1 MPERP
6 QAARWAPALALVVAW
21 TALRLWYAGRIELA
35 EDEAYYWVW
44 SRTLAAGYFDHPP
57 AVAWMIRAGTA
68 LLGDTERGVRLGAL
82 LLGGLSVGFAAAM
95 VEDRL
100 RAATVLVGVPLFCLG
115 GLLATPDAP
124 LIAAWTA
131 GMLAWTR
138 GSWATV
144 GLCCGLAMLSKYTGV
159 LLLPL
164 LILAE
169 PGALRGRG
177 PYLAA
182 LIALL
187 TYSPNV
193 AWNLGHDLISWR
205 FQLEHVASSAD
216 GLGFALAQLGLASP
230 LLALGF
236 LAWWAVGW
244 RGDRVERMCWWT
256 SLPVLA
262 IAVWAGGEANW
273 AAPAMIG
280 PAVALS
286 RRGGAWARLSWIGAG
301 VGLAMS
307 AVALIHFQ
315 TPLLDLPNDPRDRV
329 TGGRVLGE
337 SVRAWDIPN
346 VYTSRYQEAALI
358 AFYGGVHAVALP
370 QAGRPDQYD
379 LWAEPLADH
388 ALFVRPWRASTSM
401 AMLDLGY
408 DTDGPNTVS
417 AYLMAPDGLTPRLA
431 ARWQVYEVWRTKG
444 TTGDSPGL

>member
-1 MPERP
+1 MPESTR
-6 QAARWAPALALVVAW
+6 QRWGPALALVIAW

-44 SRTLAAGYFDHPP
+44 SRHLAAGYFDHPP
-57 AVAWMIRAGTA
+57 AIAWLIHSGAT
-68 LLGDTERGVRLGAL
+68 LLGDTERGVRLAGL
-82 LLGGLSVGFAAAM
+82 LLGGLSVLFAASIA
-95 VEDRL
+95 EDRL
-100 RAATVLVGVPLFCLG
+100 RVATVLISMPLFCLG

-124 LIAAWTA
+124 LIAAWTGA
-131 GMLAWTR
+131 MLAWTR
-138 GSWATV
+138 GSWAGV

-164 LILAE
+164 LVLAE
-169 PGALRGRG
+169 PSALRTRG

-182 LIALL
+182 LLALAV
-187 TYSPNV
+187 YSPNV
-193 AWNLGHDLISWR
+193 AWNLEHDLVSWR
-205 FQLEHVASSAD
+205 FQLNHVASSTD

-244 RGDRVERMCWWT
+244 RGDRVERLCWWT

-262 IAVWAGGEANW
+262 VAIWAGGEANW

-280 PAVALS
+280 PAVALG
-286 RRGGAWARLSWIGAG
+286 RRGGAWERLAWIGAG
-301 VGLAMS
+301 VAMLMS
-307 AVALIHFQ
+307 GTAMLHFQ
-315 TPLLDLPNDPRDRV
+315 TPLLDLPNDPRERV
-329 TGGRVLGE
+329 TGGRVLAE
-337 SVRAWDIPN
+337 SVKAWDIPN

-358 AFYGGVHAVALP
+358 QFYSGVEAFALP

-379 LWAEPLADH
+379 LWAAPLADH

-401 AMLDLGY
+401 LMLDLGY
-408 DTDGPNTVS
+408 DTSGPNTVS
-417 AYLMAPDGLTPRLA
+417 AYLMETDGVTPRLA

-444 TTGDSPGL
+444 TTGEGPRL